1 MQIDR
6 NSKILITLIIIM
18 IIAIGTLLMP
28 KEGQRL
34 CLYQIDLTQAL
45 QDDYEVDINCIEQY
59 YGLSE

>member
-18 IIAIGTLLMP
+18 IIAIGALLMP
-28 KEGQRL
+28 KEGQRS

-45 QDDYEVDINCIEQY
+45 QGDYEVDMNCIEQY